1 MMMES
6 LEMSESSKLEE
17 SSHMRN
23 RVTTPILP
31 KGEIRIDEA
40 EEEEEEDES
49 ITLSPSSPPPPFSSG
64 AIPNSSPSY
73 KTAITKIEK
82 FLSTPSRRIG
92 NNSVEPVSLLQDRA
106 FKSSNNNKDNS
117 VVDYPILSSSPF
129 HIKRKDL
136 ILPDTSQQPQIS
148 LQTPSGTSVVGDFA
162 SSQDDDQQRL
172 TSGGRS
178 EGFRAPRLPC
188 GLTNF
193 HLSLFF
199 GMIGFILFWLVLLL
213 RIYLPVNY
221 FGLPPKGASAPTAAV
236 SSSSASRNITNDEL
250 DSKNNSS
257 DSSSSRLLRNSSSSS
272 PPNSSSTS
280 TLHYNH
286 SRSTPTIPTIT
297 TTTKQSSSPSSL
309 STTTSFSSSTRKSPT
324 FSSNPSTS
332 PLKSTFYPTTRSLN
346 YTNTHATSSSTNTR
360 TTAP

>member
-49 ITLSPSSPPPPFSSG
+49 ITLSLLLLHLHFRRVPFQTLLHPIKPLLPKLKSSFLLRVGGSATTLWSPCLFYKTGLLRVATITRTTPSWIIPFYRLPPFTSNGRTSFFQ
-64 AIPNSSPSY
+64 IRPNSH
-73 KTAITKIEK
+73 K
-82 FLSTPSRRIG
+82 
-92 NNSVEPVSLLQDRA
+92 
-106 FKSSNNNKDNS
+106 
-117 VVDYPILSSSPF
+117 
-129 HIKRKDL
+129 
-136 ILPDTSQQPQIS
+136 IS

-188 GLTNF
+188 
-193 HLSLFF
+193 
-199 GMIGFILFWLVLLL
+199 FILFWLVLLL

-221 FGLPPKGASAPTAAV
+221 FGLPPKGASSPTAAV

-272 PPNSSSTS
+272 PSNSSSTS

-286 SRSTPTIPTIT
+286 SRSTPYHPNNHNNNN
-297 TTTKQSSSPSSL
+297 KQSSSPSSD

-332 PLKSTFYPTTRSLN
+332 PLKSTFYTTHKVFKLYKHSCN
-346 YTNTHATSSSTNTR
+346 V
-360 TTAP
+360 